1 MRDTYEIILKEI
13 QEKSGLTSFA
23 GKEKFIQEVVKKTF
37 LNKMGYESKNLLLI
51 ENQGIFWTDDVLIR
65 GSVEKNWKKEL
76 SLFETQLEKKNQSW
90 GIFLHPVGMWL
101 FNTEI
106 KTRSNS
112 EFTNQKIVLE
122 INYGM
127 NSDQK
132 YFKYFSA
139 ECITG
144 DRKNACFFRDII
156 QYKNNMY
163 KGQEKSWPAYHSAL
177 KRFFEFIAEN
187 KDDYSE
193 NENPYNRI
201 KYAYFVEFIRTET
214 KCKSIKSARNLF
226 FYIKDFMHVMSE
238 KKEFEK
244 NADEIEKSFPE
255 LLKNHEMHDIMCEEK
270 LKIALNFLNKNR
282 NGVRNQCIL
291 MFFLAFGLE
300 RRKLCILEWE
310 NNIYFKDKQ
319 LKLNGKRYPMP
330 SYLVETLAV
339 LKKQNESSKYVFCNG
354 DQTVLSDGAINTIL
368 SGIAKVDLEDEF
380 FSQLTPINIR
390 RYLAKYLLKNGYPL
404 QKIFYLMD
412 IEGYKL
418 SSYLSNKDIEDSVW
432 SDCKKFDCPMT
443 RHPME
448 EFFER
453 LR

>member
-1 MRDTYEIILKEI
+1 MYDTYKAILKEI
-13 QEKSGLTSFA
+13 QEKSGDISYS
-23 GKEKFIQEVVKKTF
+23 KEKYIQEVVKGIFIKE
-37 LNKMGYESKNLLLI
+37 MGYESENLSLI
-51 ENQGIFWTDDVLIR
+51 ENQGVFWTDDILIK
-65 GSVEKNWKKEL
+65 GSVERNWKKEL
-76 SLFETQLEKKNQSW
+76 SLFGTQLERKKQNW
-90 GIFLHPVGMWL
+90 GILLHPVGMWL

-106 KTRSNS
+106 KTRSDY
-112 EFTNQKIVLE
+112 EFTNQRIILE

-139 ECITG
+139 ACIIG
-144 DRKNACFFRDII
+144 DNKNACFFRDII
-156 QYKNNMY
+156 EYKNNTY
-163 KGQEKSWPAYHSAL
+163 KGQEKSWSAYHSAL

-187 KDDYSE
+187 KDNYSE
-193 NENPYNRI
+193 NENPYDRI
-201 KYAYFVEFIRTET
+201 KFAYFVEFIRKET
-214 KCKSIKSARNLF
+214 KCKSIKSARNSF

-255 LLKNHEMHDIMCEEK
+255 LLKNHEMQDVMCEEK
-270 LKIALNFLNKNR
+270 LKIALDFLAKNR
-282 NGVRNQCIL
+282 NGIRNKCIL
-291 MFFLAFGLE
+291 LFFLAYGLE
-300 RRKLCILEWE
+300 RRKLCALEWE
-310 NNIYFKDKQ
+310 NNIYFRDKQ

-330 SYLVETLAV
+330 SYLVESLTI
-339 LKKQNESSKYVFCNG
+339 LKEKNESSKYVFCNG
-354 DQTVLSDGAINTIL
+354 DNAVLSDGAINTIL
-368 SGIAKVDLEDEF
+368 SGIARVDLEDEF

-404 QKIFYLMD
+404 EKIFYLMD

-418 SSYLSNKDIEDSVW
+418 SSYLSNKDIEDAVW
-432 SDCKKFDCPMT
+432 SDCSKIDYPMT
-443 RHPME
+443 QHPLE